1 MVEQKIADMKREV
14 ARGRL
19 SRRDL
24 IQAAMAAGLSVGAAD
39 TLFATAARSAPK
51 KGGTFKIGISHGAT
65 TDSLDP
71 ATYPDQMTGTVGW
84 GSMGNSLTEM
94 DAKGNVNPDL
104 AESFEPSDGAKKWAF
119 KVRKGAVFHN
129 GKPVTSAD
137 VVASIKH
144 HLGKDSKSAAKSALA
159 SVDDVK
165 ADGENA
171 VFTLTGGNADFPFL
185 VSDYHTPIMPAKPDG
200 SADWASGVRTGPYM
214 LVKFDPGVGATMK
227 RNPNYYRDTWF
238 DDIQMTVIADSAAR
252 TNALK
257 SGQIDFMD
265 RCDPKTLN
273 LLKTDPK
280 IEVDEV
286 FGYGHYY
293 FVMNTT
299 VKPFDNADVRNALKY
314 AINRD
319 EIVKKVLYGH
329 GKPANDDPVASTIKF
344 AVNPQPVHN
353 YDPAM
358 AKKLLKKAG
367 LDSLKV
373 DLSAADAAFA
383 GAVDAGTLFKESAA
397 KAGIDINVIKEA
409 NDSYWDVVWLKKPF
423 VATYTNGRPT
433 CDWML
438 TTFYAKDAV
447 WNDTFWKPQRFN
459 DLLAQARAETD
470 DKKRADMYKEMQQ
483 LLHDDGGMINIA
495 FNSYVFAHNKSVAH
509 GPLLSNWDMD
519 GMKLTSRW
527 WRV

>member
-1 MVEQKIADMKREV
+1 
-14 ARGRL
+14 
-19 SRRDL
+19 
-24 IQAAMAAGLSVGAAD
+24 
-39 TLFATAARSAPK
+39 
-51 KGGTFKIGISHGAT
+51 
-65 TDSLDP
+65 
-71 ATYPDQMTGTVGW
+71 
-84 GSMGNSLTEM
+84 
-94 DAKGNVNPDL
+94 
-104 AESFEPSDGAKKWAF
+104 
-119 KVRKGAVFHN
+119 
-129 GKPVTSAD
+129 
-137 VVASIKH
+137 
-144 HLGKDSKSAAKSALA
+144 
-159 SVDDVK
+159 
-165 ADGENA
+165 
-171 VFTLTGGNADFPFL
+171 
-185 VSDYHTPIMPAKPDG
+185 
-200 SADWASGVRTGPYM
+200 
-214 LVKFDPGVGATMK
+214 MK

-238 DDIQMTVIADSAAR
+238 DDIQMTVIADSAAG

-319 EIVKKVLYGH
+319 EIVKKVLLGH
-329 GKPANDDPVASTIKF
+329 GKPGNDDPIASTVKF
-344 AVNPQPVHN
+344 AINPEPVHK

-373 DLSAADAAFA
+373 DLSVADAAFA

-423 VATYTNGRPT
+423 VATYANGRPT
-433 CDWML
+433 CDWMF
-438 TTFYAKDAV
+438 TTFYAKDAA

-459 DLLAQARAETD
+459 DLLLKARPETD

-483 LLHDDGGMINIA
+483 ILHDDGGMINIA
-495 FNSYVFAHNKSVAH
+495 FNSYVFAHNKSVVH

-527 WRV
+527 WKV